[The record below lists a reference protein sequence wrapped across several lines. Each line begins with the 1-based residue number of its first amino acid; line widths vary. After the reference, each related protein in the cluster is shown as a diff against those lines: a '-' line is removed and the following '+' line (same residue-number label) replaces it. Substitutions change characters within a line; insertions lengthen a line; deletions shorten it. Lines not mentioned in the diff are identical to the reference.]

1 MKARLA
7 GAAAVALVGTIIV
20 GAALALAMRGGGD
33 AAGAFDFYLLRVV
46 RFTLWQAT
54 LSTALSLLVA
64 IPLAVALSRMPNLPG
79 RAFIV
84 RLFGL
89 PLALPAIVAVFG
101 VLAVWGRNGWFADA
115 LFAVGVENAPSI
127 YGLSGILIAHVFF
140 NAPLATRLLLEQLD
154 RIALEQWRTAQQ
166 LGLSGWSVWRHVEW
180 PSLRAALPGIAGL
193 VFMLCLTSFAIVLVL
208 GGGPGATTL
217 EVAIYQA
224 LRFDFDPGRAVAL
237 AIVQLLLTI
246 TILSLLSLSAFR
258 LVQEAGFKTSRPD
271 TLSRF
276 AKWIA
281 GGFIMVATA
290 FVALPLVAT
299 RRGRTWCGSRSADG

>member
-1 MKARLA
+1 MA
-7 GAAAVALVGTIIV
+7 GAAALTLIATIIV
-20 GAALALAMRGGGD
+20 GAAVALAARGGGD
-33 AAGAFDFYLLRVV
+33 ALGAFDIYLLRVV

-54 LSTALSLLVA
+54 LSTAFSLLVA
-64 IPLAVALSRMPNLPG
+64 VPLAVALSRMPNLPG
-79 RAFIV
+79 RTFII

-101 VLAVWGRNGWFADA
+101 VLAVWGRNGWLADW
-115 LFAVGVENAPSI
+115 LKWFGIENAPSI

-140 NAPLATRLLLEQLD
+140 NAPLAARLLLEQLD

-166 LGLSGWSVWRHVEW
+166 LGLSGWAVWRYMEW
-180 PSLRAALPGIAGL
+180 PSIRAALPGIAGL

-237 AIVQLLLTI
+237 AAGATGSDGLDPV
-246 TILSLLSLSAFR
+246 APFAVR
-258 LVQEAGFKTSRPD
+258 LPARSGV
-271 TLSRF
+271 
-276 AKWIA
+276 
-281 GGFIMVATA
+281 
-290 FVALPLVAT
+290 
-299 RRGRTWCGSRSADG
+299 RTENAAA